1 MASWSG
7 TFGSSPTWS
16 YTLTATC
23 TNRTSTQ
30 ATIKMDLKL
39 GLKIA
44 SSSTRFGYNY
54 YWNPV
59 IIGDS
64 TADGGW
70 IKVKDASPN
79 WSDGVQRS
87 YSYTATVS
95 ASAGDTSVTV
105 KFNTKSTQTTGSSYT
120 PAVSKTLTIPVGNT
134 APVWATNDAH
144 IKIGS
149 TALKSNTYIPENTSS
164 ITVVVPKITDG
175 EGNSIKLT
183 TTKYANNVSQG
194 TVNTATVSSGT
205 SHTFTD
211 NISGLGAG
219 TAIKYTTSATDG
231 SLSASGT
238 RTTWVYTKNTFTKA
252 TVSNIGS
259 VKHKTGFSFT
269 VKNGVNKGGQCNNNC
284 TYTLSSLTSGISV
297 YGTVTK
303 STTASG
309 SFSWAMT
316 IDSGTTYLKFSE
328 LKSYLSSSKYK
339 GTIKLRLTS
348 KNEYGSSGY
357 VDFNVSV
364 DLTNELSKVTSITYT
379 GGTVTIG
386 STNYYCPQKSNTM
399 TVKFTTVSDPL
410 GGSVTYQAY
419 IEDGHNS
426 TLLGTCS
433 VSGTTG
439 TYSVNLLN
447 TIGNTNKTGNYIVI
461 KASTS
466 YGVTSY
472 ASGSTFRT
480 YSYSEPS
487 LIITNITRAGNTAT
501 VSGKFTLG
509 TDLPVTPNNLTYQIT
524 GKNATAYTL
533 GGSGR
538 NRTFNINIS
547 SLAEQSYTVK
557 VKAGD
562 TYSTKTATG
571 TIPLAD
577 PMLALRSHG
586 VGVNCIPASG
596 NTFEVKGVSLL
607 KDGIKMKSP
616 DGAYTRHVLKAL
628 NGGANGMNLVLE
640 AGGNMILGSGESATN
655 YVTETS
661 LNGSETENLFLTS
674 DSTIKLASNCGTIAN
689 RTEAT
694 FSSGLF
700 TIDTK
705 STSSNK
711 GIKIIGSG
719 TPVLNLWVGTG
730 GGVLQSVGDCNLHL
744 GRDNS
749 TDMVFQN
756 DRIVFSKH
764 LTGATELTFDIS
776 GGERRVAFG
785 SGTTKHWG
793 MYAHSTTLGWY
804 DWKNGRNVLNYNP
817 SENYIYLHRNTQINN
832 TLYLESAVS
841 TSNGK
846 HIGVNTSHDSN
857 GYGDSR
863 THIGYRTSDGNYHH
877 YFRGKGSMNIN
888 CAAGTNISKGLSV
901 ENGLTVGHSANF
913 GKYEDAFRSV
923 NCLRSTNSKN
933 YQGRYGV
940 SYISSLKL
948 SSSHAAA
955 MAYGASIESHDG
967 SSAVARY
974 LAANNCFVP
983 MSDNNKYLGTSTHR
997 WQAAYCTEGKFFTST
1012 KSYKTNIKSV
1022 DNPLQ
1027 ELTEFSTDENK
1038 KSIKTPKEYILE
1050 AIKDTPMTVYNY
1062 KSRMHNNAR
1071 SANITDNPMF
1081 IGFIADE
1088 LKEKHPEFF
1097 ELIGESGIHE
1107 RDILDEEGK
1116 PTGEKYEEMQYDIS
1130 DISMLGALWT
1140 GLQEALIQIDSLKEE
1155 INNLKGENK
1164 NV

>member
-219 TAIKYTTSATDG
+219 TDIKYTTSATDG

-357 VDFNVSV
+357 VDFDVSV

-419 IEDGHNS
+419 MEDGHNS

-487 LIITNITRAGNTAT
+487 LTITNITRAGNTAT

-547 SLAEQSYTVK
+547 SLAEQSYTVT

-562 TYSTKTATG
+562 TYSTKTAKG

-628 NGGANGMNLVLE
+628 NGGANGMNLVFE
-640 AGGNMILGSGESATN
+640 SGGNMILGSGESASN
-655 YVTETS
+655 YVTENIADGNT
-661 LNGSETENLFLTS
+661 TENLYLLADGKIT
-674 DSTIKLASNCGTIAN
+674 LASNCNTIADKKEVTIN
-689 RTEAT
+689 
-694 FSSGLF
+694 SGLM
-700 TIDTK
+700 TINTGG
-705 STSSNK
+705 TSSST
-711 GIKIIGSG
+711 GLCIQGSAG
-719 TPVLNLWVGTG
+719 QGFMYTGTG
-730 GGVLQSVGDCNLHL
+730 GFAIQSRGDFNLHL
-744 GRDNS
+744 GRNGS
-749 TDMVFQN
+749 TSDMVFYS
-756 DRIVFSKH
+756 DHLSIKKDIVNYG
-764 LTGATELTFDIS
+764 LINLDIGA
-776 GGERRVAFG
+776 GERRFSFG
-785 SGTTKHWG
+785 SGLTKYWG
-793 MYAHSTTLGWY
+793 LYGHSTGMGWY
-804 DWKNGRNVLNYNP
+804 DWKNNRSVMNYTTTD
-817 SENYIYLHRNTQINN
+817 NYLYFHRVSQFNS
-832 TLYLESAVS
+832 TLYVEGAAS

-846 HIGVNTSHDSN
+846 QIGVNTSHDSN

-877 YFRGKGSMNIN
+877 YFRGKGTMNIN
-888 CAAGTNISKGLSV
+888 CAAGTNISKGLTV
-901 ENGLTVGHSANF
+901 ENGITGGWSINI
-913 GKYEDAFRSV
+913 GKYEDTFRSFNSRRLMGGV
-923 NCLRSTNSKN
+923 NWES
-933 YQGRYGV
+933 RYGT
-940 SYISSLKL
+940 SYLSNVKQA
-948 SSSHAAA
+948 SSSTATT
-955 MAYGASIESHDG
+955 MYGAVIESYNATSG
-967 SSAVARY
+967 SAVRRY
-974 LAANNCFVP
+974 LFSNTGLYP
-983 MSDNNKYLGTSTHR
+983 MADNNAYCGASTHR
-997 WQAAYCTEGKFFTST
+997 WQAIYASTGTVYSSSENEKEGIIPIESKERNRTNST
-1012 KSYKTNIKSV
+1012 VETIVKGLKEVPLYTYKYRTI
-1022 DNPLQ
+1022 D
-1027 ELTEFSTDENK
+1027 TDEK
-1038 KSIKTPKEYILE
+1038 FVGFLGEELE
-1050 AIKDTPMTVYNY
+1050 DTN
-1062 KSRMHNNAR
+1062 
-1071 SANITDNPMF
+1071 
-1081 IGFIADE
+1081 
-1088 LKEKHPEFF
+1088 PEFF
-1097 ELIGESGIHE
+1097 NLIGSSYNRVIEEPITEEES
-1107 RDILDEEGK
+1107 RDEEDQ
-1116 PTGEKYEEMQYDIS
+1116 PTIIPLEELEEKEVKTVKQYDIREAS
-1130 DISMLGALWT
+1130 LNGVIMV
-1140 GLQEALIQIDSLKEE
+1140 GLQQALLEIDKLKAEIQE
-1155 INNLKGENK
+1155 LKGESK